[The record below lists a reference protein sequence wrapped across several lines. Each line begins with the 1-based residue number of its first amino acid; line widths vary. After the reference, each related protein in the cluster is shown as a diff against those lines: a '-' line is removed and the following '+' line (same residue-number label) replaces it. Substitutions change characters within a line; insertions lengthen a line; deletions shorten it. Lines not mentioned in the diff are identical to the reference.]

1 MTDCGLGSINATL
14 LVTDIEKSRF
24 FYESVLNL
32 KVQREFHDGRFIC
45 YSWGNS
51 DEVILR
57 ISQVEE
63 EELASLPKPLG
74 TGVEFI
80 LNVGRGYQYAP
91 GPFEKHAYPFIWD
104 GCLVAYDPD
113 GYKWMLAG

>member
-1 MTDCGLGSINATL
+1 MTDCRLGSINATL
-14 LVTDIEKSRF
+14 LVIDIEKSRF
-24 FYESVLNL
+24 FYESLLNL
-32 KVQREFHDGRFIC
+32 KVQHEFHDGRFIC

-57 ISQVEE
+57 ISQVED

-91 GPFEKHAYPFIWD
+91 GSFEKHGYPFIWD

>member
-1 MTDCGLGSINATL
+1 MTNRGLGSINATL

-24 FYESVLNL
+24 FYESLLKL
-32 KVQREFHDGRFIC
+32 KVQYEFYDGRLIC

-51 DEVILR
+51 DEIILR

-80 LNVGRGYQYAP
+80 LNVGRGYQYAS
-91 GPFEKHAYPFIWD
+91 GPFEKHGYPFIWD
-104 GCLVAYDPD
+104 GCLVA
-113 GYKWMLAG
+113 

>member
-1 MTDCGLGSINATL
+1 MTDCRLGSINATL
-14 LVTDIEKSRF
+14 LVIDIEKSRF
-24 FYESVLNL
+24 FYESLLNL
-32 KVQREFHDGRFIC
+32 KVQHEFHDGRFIC

-57 ISQVEE
+57 ISQVED

-91 GPFEKHAYPFIWD
+91 GPFEKHGYPFIWD

>member
-1 MTDCGLGSINATL
+1 MTDCRLGSINATL
-14 LVTDIEKSRF
+14 LVIDIEKSRF
-24 FYESVLNL
+24 FYESLLNL
-32 KVQREFHDGRFIC
+32 KVQHEFHDGRFIC

-57 ISQVEE
+57 ISQVED
-63 EELASLPKPLG
+63 EELASLPKPLE

-91 GPFEKHAYPFIWD
+91 GPFEKHGYPFIWD

>member
-1 MTDCGLGSINATL
+1 MTNRGLGSINATL

-24 FYESVLNL
+24 FYESLLKL
-32 KVQREFHDGRFIC
+32 KVQHEFRDCKLIC

-80 LNVGRGYQYAP
+80 LNVGRGYQYAS
-91 GPFEKHAYPFIWD
+91 GPFEKHGYPFI
-104 GCLVAYDPD
+104 
-113 GYKWMLAG
+113 

>member
-1 MTDCGLGSINATL
+1 MTNRGLGSINATL

-24 FYESVLNL
+24 FYESLLKL
-32 KVQREFHDGRFIC
+32 KVQYEFYDGRLIC

-51 DEVILR
+51 DEIILR
-57 ISQVEE
+57 ISQVGE

-91 GPFEKHAYPFIWD
+91 GPFEEHGYPLSGMVASWLMILMD
-104 GCLVAYDPD
+104 TNGC
-113 GYKWMLAG
+113 